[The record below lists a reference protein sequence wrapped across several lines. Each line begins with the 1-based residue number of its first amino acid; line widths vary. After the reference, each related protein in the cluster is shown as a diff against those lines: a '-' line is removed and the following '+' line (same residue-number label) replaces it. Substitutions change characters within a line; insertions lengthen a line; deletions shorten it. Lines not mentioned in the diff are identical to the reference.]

1 MVGYYKMVVE
11 SLSDKRTFGKTG
23 VARPNGSWV
32 CVCEKWIRQRKH
44 CKEVRLYLMAFL
56 ERARRL
62 VFCEG

>member
-23 VARPNGSWV
+23 IDRPNL
-32 CVCEKWIRQRKH
+32 VCEKWIRQRKH
-44 CKEVRLYLMAFL
+44 CKEVRLYLMVFL

-62 VFCEG
+62 FFCEG